1 MANKYLQIEFKSG
14 NLFEYSKEQKEGFEE
29 HKNSKGNVSYR
40 KYYKEGIFGVYKGT
54 TLRDTDFG
62 KEVSIFMVD
71 GNGDNNFISF
81 PLFDQSKNIAAYAE
95 SLITVLPSMEQNYV
109 YRIFP
114 YTMEKEGSKY
124 KSYGVSVKHAD
135 ITDKTVRED
144 FPLAR
149 LTYTYT
155 NKSGELVNGDVP
167 AVVWKENFDGSKIKD
182 QFEKNKFLHEVLVKY
197 ASESVKV
204 SNKVTGGEAPRP
216 YGQQATKAPTE
227 QPKKEEV
234 SESVKGTVAYEQ
246 EQPKVENQKSS
257 KVDLPF

>member
-109 YRIFP
+109 
-114 YTMEKEGSKY
+114 
-124 KSYGVSVKHAD
+124 
-135 ITDKTVRED
+135 
-144 FPLAR
+144 
-149 LTYTYT
+149 
-155 NKSGELVNGDVP
+155 
-167 AVVWKENFDGSKIKD
+167 
-182 QFEKNKFLHEVLVKY
+182 
-197 ASESVKV
+197 
-204 SNKVTGGEAPRP
+204 
-216 YGQQATKAPTE
+216 
-227 QPKKEEV
+227 
-234 SESVKGTVAYEQ
+234 
-246 EQPKVENQKSS
+246 
-257 KVDLPF
+257 